1 MKLRVLEMRLHPTA
15 FPRCRRE
22 TLPALRERKEAERRR
37 QLTAATVDDDRVDL
51 PKAPTA
57 TIQQGL
63 ASDEKRL
70 NTQPDV
76 AHGQPG
82 QERWSHGSHSG
93 DVFPAPSDEAGAHL
107 SAQGDGNGDVLVS
120 QGTAEQ
126 RRVVS
131 NSRRLKVAGAKLEPE
146 TADGNL
152 GVASKS
158 ADSHPISEPPPIAA
172 TSTPQSESSVHDTAA
187 VSVSPS
193 QTGTRTGKFTVKKRI
208 ESALKL
214 RERES
219 AQELTLPTDD
229 ASSGDKKPKS
239 VALPEDIRT
248 GTGHG
253 TTGIQTSGTRIGL
266 SQSGIGI
273 GMNLREAEKRA
284 LAGEISRIQS
294 EEDKRKGQIGEGKS
308 PRGSEASAK
317 SSASNLLSNV
327 FLEAQGREKH
337 SQVEK
342 LSHGPKLSATAAHV
356 QPPSPGS
363 EESEPTATKPSLVTP
378 TRRGSDLGSQEHR
391 KSQEKEQNCAKF
403 ESEVSLVDR
412 APSVLDSPSKR
423 TAARSP
429 LTSSSGVRSQVSRE
443 KGKGRRELSKSS
455 VFSPKSPE
463 ASLLSRLSEAGSM
476 PSKELSKSSVFASK
490 SPETSSHSQRSEAGS
505 KPAVNQDGKTEKK
518 LDSSSSKSTEEQEI
532 KPGRK
537 QESTLALNQ
546 SDKMTEAASSR
557 ATTDEDGSLAREQQ
571 AMAALIESRERE
583 EMAAQIARDKMSKL
597 ASAEQLAQVS
607 STYRLRK
614 NVLL

>member
-1 MKLRVLEMRLHPTA
+1 MILRGLEMRLHPTTLL
-15 FPRCRRE
+15 RCRRE
-22 TLPALRERKEAERRR
+22 TIPALRERKEAERRR
-37 QLTAATVDDDRVDL
+37 QLTAATIDDDHVDL
-51 PKAPTA
+51 PMA
-57 TIQQGL
+57 TIRQGL
-63 ASDEKRL
+63 ASEEKRL
-70 NTQPDV
+70 NAPPDV
-76 AHGQPG
+76 AHGPPG
-82 QERWSHGSHSG
+82 QERWSHSGHSG
-93 DVFPAPSDEAGAHL
+93 DMFPAPSDEADAHL
-107 SAQGDGNGDVLVS
+107 SAPGDGNGDLSVS

-126 RRVVS
+126 WRVVS
-131 NSRRLKVAGAKLEPE
+131 PSRGLTVAGTKLEPGI
-146 TADGNL
+146 TDSNL
-152 GVASKS
+152 SVASKS
-158 ADSHPISEPPPIAA
+158 ADSHHISETPPIAT
-172 TSTPQSESSVHDTAA
+172 TSTPQSESSFHDTAA
-187 VSVSPS
+187 VSLSLS
-193 QTGTRTGKFTVKKRI
+193 QAGTRTGKFTVKKRI

-219 AQELTLPTDD
+219 AQEPTLPTDD
-229 ASSGDKKPKS
+229 TSSGDRKPKS
-239 VALPEDIRT
+239 VSLPGDIRT

-266 SQSGIGI
+266 SQSGIRIGI
-273 GMNLREAEKRA
+273 NLREAEKRA
-284 LAGEISRIQS
+284 LAREISRIQS

-327 FLEAQGREKH
+327 FLETQGREKH

-342 LSHGPKLSATAAHV
+342 LSPGLKSSATSAHV
-356 QPPSPGS
+356 QQPSPGS
-363 EESEPTATKPSLVTP
+363 EESEPPATKPSLVTP

-403 ESEVSLVDR
+403 ESEAPLVDR

-429 LTSSSGVRSQVSRE
+429 LTSSSDVRSQVSHE

-463 ASLLSRLSEAGSM
+463 TSLLSRLSEAGSK
-476 PSKELSKSSVFASK
+476 PPKELSKSSVFASK
-490 SPETSSHSQRSEAGS
+490 LPETSSHSQRSEAGS

-518 LDSSSSKSTEEQEI
+518 LTSSSSKSTEEQEI
-532 KPGRK
+532 KPDRK

-546 SDKMTEAASSR
+546 SDKMTEATSSR
-557 ATTDEDGSLAREQQ
+557 AATDEDGSLAREQQ

-607 STYRLRK
+607 STYKLRK
-614 NVLL
+614 NAPL